1 MIRKPVMYFCILFL
15 ICHILPYDLSAQE
28 TIVPDWMGSIDKKV
42 EDIMAKGDIPG
53 LSLVMVDNQGKV
65 HVKGYGVSDIDSGRP
80 VTAGTMFELASCSKA
95 FTALAVLD
103 LNKKG
108 AIDLDATVS
117 QYLPWFKME
126 YEGEAQTITIRQLL
140 HHTSGIPW
148 KSVDAIAPSNEADAL
163 EKAVR
168 AVSGMELQ
176 NPPGRSFLYATI
188 NYDILGLIIQ
198 TVSGATYEEYMKRNV
213 FAPLGM
219 AATVA
224 GKGITEGETATG
236 YKIGFFGARKF
247 DAPVYRGNTPAGY
260 IVTNGNDMGRWL
272 SWNLGLI
279 EPESDLYKSIEESH
293 RKNDDV
299 ALSKADL
306 SSYGMGWQ
314 VYMDGSHVIDHG
326 GDNPNFASYMG
337 FDTQQRC
344 AVALLANS
352 NSRHAHTL
360 GKYILGVVA
369 GKQPDYPSMVGD
381 NLDKASSVI
390 SVVLSIFLLSILV
403 FLFAIPVE
411 IARKKRAFEALNL
424 KKIGQLAAGLVL
436 LLPFLLAVYLIP
448 FAMGGVSWATAVVW
462 SPVSFYA
469 AVWIVLGCIGVGFIS
484 FVFST
489 LFPQKNKYVR
499 SMPLV
504 IVLSLLA
511 GGANALVIFLI
522 SSSLFSD
529 MGFIYQMYFFSLAFL
544 VSILGRKV
552 LETRLI
558 KLTYDIVYDLRMRLI
573 HRVFRTTYQ
582 RFEQIDRGRI
592 YATLN
597 DDTNQIG
604 NFAAVI
610 VQLATSIITTIGA
623 FIYLATLAFWATL
636 ITLGVI
642 AAIGVLYSFVG
653 QQAQV
658 FLNRARDTRNVF
670 MGLVNGL
677 LDGFKELSLSVNKKR
692 EFRDDVENTCDEFRK
707 QITKAMVKFINAFLI
722 GESFLIIVLGAVG
735 FGIPRMFPDISSF
748 TLMSFIMILLYLI
761 GPINGILNS
770 IPTLTNIKIS
780 WDRIK
785 GFEKDIPANID
796 PAILDKNY
804 QKTTS
809 IEALEAHGIEYQY
822 HDKKGDKSFSV
833 GPIDFSARK
842 GEITF
847 IIGGNGSGKT
857 TLAKLLTG
865 LYQPGKGTVAIKN
878 GGNDEQPLGEYYST
892 VFSNFHLFN
901 KLYNVNLDGRDE
913 EIAAHLKTLQLEDKV
928 NIEGNAFT
936 TIDLSGG
943 QRKRLALML
952 CYLENSP
959 IYLFDEI
966 AADQDPEFRKFFYRD
981 LLPRMKAEGKIVIA
995 ITHDDHYFD
1004 VADKIVKLDMGKIE
1018 EIQLPGSN

>member
-1 MIRKPVMYFCILFL
+1 MDSV
-15 ICHILPYDLSAQE
+15 DE
-28 TIVPDWMGSIDKKV
+28 TVG
-42 EDIMAKGDIPG
+42 EIMDEGDIPG
-53 LSLVMVDNQGKV
+53 LALVIVDRHGNV
-65 HVKGYGVSDIDSGRP
+65 HVKGYGFRDQEAGEP
-80 VTAGTMFELASCSKA
+80 VTEDTMFELASCSKA

-108 AIDLDATVS
+108 KLDLEAPVS
-117 QYLPWFKME
+117 RYLSWFKMS
-126 YEGEAQTITIRQLL
+126 YDGKNHPITIRQLL

-148 KSVDAIAPSNEADAL
+148 KSVDAIAAGDGDDAL
-163 EKAVR
+163 EQAVR
-168 AVSGMELQ
+168 AAMAIELKD
-176 NPPGRSFLYATI
+176 PPGRTFSYATL
-188 NYDILGLIIQ
+188 NYDILGLIVQ
-198 TVSGATYEEYMKRNV
+198 TVSGVSYEEYMKRNV
-213 FAPLGM
+213 FLPLGM
-219 AATVA
+219 TATTA
-224 GKGITEGETATG
+224 GKGTSGGEIAAG
-236 YKIGFFGARKF
+236 YKIGFFGARSF

-260 IVTNGNDMGRWL
+260 ILSSGKDMGQWL
-272 SWNLGLI
+272 LWNLGIL
-279 EPESDLYKSIEESH
+279 EPESDWHGLLGLTH
-293 RKNDDV
+293 QKNDNV

-314 VYMDGSHVIDHG
+314 IYMDGSRVIDHA

-337 FDTQQRC
+337 FDTHNRT

-352 NSRHAHTL
+352 NSRHAHAL
-360 GKYILGVVA
+360 GKHVLGVVS
-369 GKQPDYPSMVGD
+369 GKKPDYPSMVGD
-381 NLDKASSVI
+381 NMDKAASVI
-390 SVVLSIFLLSILV
+390 SVVLTVFFLSILV

-411 IARKKRAFEALNL
+411 LAKKKRAFAPLTF
-424 KKIGQLAAGLVL
+424 KTIAQWVAGLL
-436 LLPFLLAVYLIP
+436 ILLPFLVAVYLIP
-448 FAMGGVSWATAVVW
+448 FAMGGVSWATAIVW
-462 SPVSFYA
+462 SPVSFTV
-469 AVWIVLGCIGVGFIS
+469 AVWVVLACIGAGYLS
-484 FVFST
+484 FVLAT
-489 LFPQKNKYVR
+489 LFPQNNKYVR

-529 MGFIYQMYFFSLAFL
+529 MGFIYQVYFFALAFL

-573 HRVFRTTYQ
+573 HRVFRTSYQ
-582 RFEQIDRGRI
+582 RFEQIERGRI

-604 NFAAVI
+604 NFAGVI
-610 VQLATSIITTIGA
+610 VQLATSVITTLGA

-642 AAIGVLYSFVG
+642 AAIGVLYSYVG

-658 FLNRARDTRNVF
+658 YFNRARDTRNVF

-692 EFRDDVENTCDEFRK
+692 EFRGDVETTCDEFRK
-707 QITKAMVKFINAFLI
+707 QITTAMVKFINAFLV

-735 FGIPRMFPDISSF
+735 FGIPRVFPDISTF

-796 PAILDKNY
+796 PAILEKDFKKP
-804 QKTTS
+804 QAV
-809 IEALEAHGIEYQY
+809 EALEAHGLEYQY
-822 HDKKGDKSFSV
+822 HDKNGDQSFSV

-865 LYQPGKGTVAIKN
+865 LYNPEKGTVSVKN
-878 GGNDEQPLGEYYST
+878 GDQDEQPLGEYYST
-892 VFSNFHLFN
+892 VFSNYHLFN
-901 KLYNVNLDGRDE
+901 KLYNVNLDGRE
-913 EIAAHLKTLQLEDKV
+913 GEISEHLKTLRLEEKV
-928 NIEGNAFT
+928 NIDGDSFS

-1004 VADKIVKLDMGKIE
+1004 VADKIVKMDMGKIE
-1018 EIQLPGSN
+1018 TVQRPGAN

>member
-1 MIRKPVMYFCILFL
+1 M
-15 ICHILPYDLSAQE
+15 
-28 TIVPDWMGSIDKKV
+28 
-42 EDIMAKGDIPG
+42 
-53 LSLVMVDNQGKV
+53 
-65 HVKGYGVSDIDSGRP
+65 
-80 VTAGTMFELASCSKA
+80 
-95 FTALAVLD
+95 
-103 LNKKG
+103 
-108 AIDLDATVS
+108 
-117 QYLPWFKME
+117 
-126 YEGEAQTITIRQLL
+126 
-140 HHTSGIPW
+140 
-148 KSVDAIAPSNEADAL
+148 
-163 EKAVR
+163 
-168 AVSGMELQ
+168 
-176 NPPGRSFLYATI
+176 
-188 NYDILGLIIQ
+188 
-198 TVSGATYEEYMKRNV
+198 
-213 FAPLGM
+213 
-219 AATVA
+219 
-224 GKGITEGETATG
+224 
-236 YKIGFFGARKF
+236 
-247 DAPVYRGNTPAGY
+247 
-260 IVTNGNDMGRWL
+260 
-272 SWNLGLI
+272 
-279 EPESDLYKSIEESH
+279 
-293 RKNDDV
+293 
-299 ALSKADL
+299 
-306 SSYGMGWQ
+306 
-314 VYMDGSHVIDHG
+314 
-326 GDNPNFASYMG
+326 
-337 FDTQQRC
+337 
-344 AVALLANS
+344 
-352 NSRHAHTL
+352 
-360 GKYILGVVA
+360 
-369 GKQPDYPSMVGD
+369 
-381 NLDKASSVI
+381 
-390 SVVLSIFLLSILV
+390 
-403 FLFAIPVE
+403 
-411 IARKKRAFEALNL
+411 
-424 KKIGQLAAGLVL
+424 
-436 LLPFLLAVYLIP
+436 
-448 FAMGGVSWATAVVW
+448 
-462 SPVSFYA
+462 
-469 AVWIVLGCIGVGFIS
+469 
-484 FVFST
+484 
-489 LFPQKNKYVR
+489 
-499 SMPLV
+499 
-504 IVLSLLA
+504 
-511 GGANALVIFLI
+511 
-522 SSSLFSD
+522 
-529 MGFIYQMYFFSLAFL
+529 
-544 VSILGRKV
+544 
-552 LETRLI
+552 
-558 KLTYDIVYDLRMRLI
+558 
-573 HRVFRTTYQ
+573 
-582 RFEQIDRGRI
+582 
-592 YATLN
+592 
-597 DDTNQIG
+597 
-604 NFAAVI
+604 
-610 VQLATSIITTIGA
+610 
-623 FIYLATLAFWATL
+623 
-636 ITLGVI
+636 
-642 AAIGVLYSFVG
+642 
-653 QQAQV
+653 
-658 FLNRARDTRNVF
+658 
-670 MGLVNGL
+670 
-677 LDGFKELSLSVNKKR
+677 
-692 EFRDDVENTCDEFRK
+692 ENTCDEFRK